1 MDDVD
6 EESEFIKVRKRN
18 WARLIAKVWKDDPE
32 WCPRCG
38 SKLEVLSAFVAR
50 LLASQS
56 SPAQDDVIEKILRCR
71 HEWAPPWQ
79 RERQPRGPPKQLEF
93 FQDEGSQ
100 VPTWNPEDENQGEA
114 SRGAGVGT
122 P

>member
-38 SKLEVLSAFVAR
+38 SKLEVHSAFVAR
-50 LLASQS
+50 LLAS
-56 SPAQDDVIEKILRCR
+56 
-71 HEWAPPWQ
+71 HPPWQ

-100 VPTWNPEDENQGEA
+100 VPTWNPEGENQGEA